1 MRSLKFLFKSL
12 GWMTWAA
19 LLVGSVANAAEPL
32 RVEIPAAGL
41 SSSRTPLA
49 GYLFKPADAG
59 PHPAV
64 VMMHG
69 CGGPYASNG
78 KLNSR
83 HRMWGDFLVQHSYA
97 ALLLDSF
104 ASRGIRELCTIKFS
118 ERTLKEADRVG
129 DAHAA
134 LAFLRGLPEVK
145 ANNIGLLG
153 WSHGGGVT
161 LATIADKSPAAKGFR
176 AAVAFYPGCT
186 ARARHADTFHPHAPT
201 LLLIGDSDDWTPA
214 APCKAL
220 VAAVAARGE
229 PMSIVTYPNTYHN
242 FDNPA
247 LKRRRVREDVPNG
260 VHPGRGVTTAPNPEA
275 RIDALKRVGA
285 FLAEHLK

>member
-1 MRSLKFLFKSL
+1 
-12 GWMTWAA
+12 MTWTAFLA
-19 LLVGSVANAAEPL
+19 CGVANAAEPL
-32 RVEIPAAGL
+32 GVEIPTAGL

-69 CGGPYASNG
+69 CGGPFARSG
-78 KLNSR
+78 HLNSR
-83 HRMWGDFLVQHSYA
+83 HRMWGEFLQQQNYA

-104 ASRGIRELCTIKFS
+104 VSRGIRELCTIKFS

-134 LAFLRGLPEVK
+134 LAFLGGLPEVK
-145 ANNIGLLG
+145 RNNIGLLG

-161 LATIADKSPAAKGFR
+161 LATITHKSPPAQGFR
-176 AAVAFYPGCT
+176 AAVSFYPGCS
-186 ARARHADTFHPHAPT
+186 ARARHADTLHPYAPT
-201 LLLIGDSDDWTPA
+201 LVLIGDSDDWTPA
-214 APCKAL
+214 PPCKAL

-229 PMSIVTYPNTYHN
+229 PMSIVSYPNTYHD

-247 LKRRRVREDVPNG
+247 LTRRRVREDVPNG
-260 VHPGRGVTTAPNPEA
+260 VRPGRGVTTAPNPEA
-275 RIDALKRVGA
+275 RADALKRVGA
-285 FLAEHLK
+285 FFAQHLK

>member
-1 MRSLKFLFKSL
+1 MKYLIKSL
-12 GWMTWAA
+12 GWMTWTA
-19 LLVGSVANAAEPL
+19 LLACGTAHAAEPL
-32 RVEIPAAGL
+32 RVEIPTAGL
-41 SSSRTPLA
+41 SSSPAPLA
-49 GYLFKPADAG
+49 GYLFKPAEAG

-69 CGGPYASNG
+69 CGGPFASSG

-83 HRMWGDFLVQHSYA
+83 HRMWGEFLQQQSYA

-134 LAFLRGLPEVK
+134 LAFLRNLPEVK
-145 ANNIGLLG
+145 ASNIGLLG

-161 LATIADKSPAAKGFR
+161 LATMTDKSPAAKGFR

-186 ARARHADTFHPHAPT
+186 ARARHADTFHPYAPT
-201 LLLIGDSDDWTPA
+201 LVLIGDADDWTPA
-214 APCKAL
+214 PPCKAL

-229 PMSIVTYPNTYHN
+229 PMSIVSYPDTYHD

-247 LKRRRVREDVPNG
+247 LTRRRVREDVPNG
-260 VHPGRGVTTAPNPEA
+260 VRPGQGVTTAPNPEA
-275 RIDALKRVGA
+275 RADALKRVSA
-285 FLAEHLK
+285 FFAQHLK